1 MNYTILLTLLKCIKI
16 FAEKHKWTN
25 LINPYSQPL
34 ILHATVIYMREY
46 IQLYSNVLYS
56 NANFFCSLSLLYYVI
71 KERGVMQFEVNNFA
85 QWQHF
90 YGLAIALSSASF
102 VRERCLSKTNLGSG
116 PWTCYEFS
124 NLLNCR
130 DTEQEKSRQ
139 CSIVRSQKYGVWVRL
154 QIDEDVR
161 VLLSS
166 KNEAQVRSM
175 FDKITRK

>member
-1 MNYTILLTLLKCIKI
+1 
-16 FAEKHKWTN
+16 
-25 LINPYSQPL
+25 
-34 ILHATVIYMREY
+34 
-46 IQLYSNVLYS
+46 
-56 NANFFCSLSLLYYVI
+56 
-71 KERGVMQFEVNNFA
+71 MQFEVNNFA

-166 KNEAQVRSM
+166 KNEVKVHSM
-175 FDKITRK
+175 FDKMVFDPSLENRNYIYLLSKKKKVLKSNYVT